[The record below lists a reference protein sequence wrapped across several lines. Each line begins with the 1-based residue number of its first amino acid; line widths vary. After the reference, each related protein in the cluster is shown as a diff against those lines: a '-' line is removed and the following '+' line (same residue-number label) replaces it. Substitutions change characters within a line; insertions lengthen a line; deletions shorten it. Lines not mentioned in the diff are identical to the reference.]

1 MPLNLVRI
9 DDRLIHGQ
17 VVIGWGSYLHPDR
30 IILCSDEVASCE
42 WEKEIYLGA
51 VTDDMEASVLSVKES
66 AESLL
71 DNRFGGAKIILLAET
86 PRTVVELLD
95 YGVQFDTVNV
105 GGMHYREGKR
115 CIIPYIYID
124 DQDEGYFKELF
135 ARHIKLECQD
145 VPTCKKQ
152 DLAEL
157 LHFSESN

>member
-17 VVIGWGSYLHPDR
+17 VVLGWGSYLQPDR
-30 IILCSDEVASCE
+30 IILCSDDVASCD

-51 VTDDMEASVLSVKES
+51 VTEDIEASVLSVKDS

-71 DNRFGGAKIILLAET
+71 ENRFERAKIILLVET
-86 PRTVVELLD
+86 PRTLVELLD
-95 YGVQFDTVNV
+95 YGVKFDTVNV

-115 CIIPYIYID
+115 RVIPYIYLS
-124 DQDEGYFKELF
+124 DQDEGWFRELYL
-135 ARHIKLECQD
+135 RHIKLECQD

-152 DLAEL
+152 NLAEL
-157 LHFSESN
+157 LHFSESD